1 MVIRLVRKTDN
12 RSQTT
17 IMSNELWIADS
28 FAKINLGLHVRERLP
43 TGYHRIETGLCFL
56 EWKDRFEVRE
66 APTMK
71 LQLSD
76 DSIPDGEDNLI
87 NRAIGVLERYVGLKR
102 NYLIRVEK
110 RIPAGAG
117 LGGGS
122 SNAALTLRMLNKIE
136 ELGLSESELI
146 DLSRDLGADVPFFI
160 RGKTGIAEGIGHEI
174 NEIEI
179 QPDLWI
185 VTCFPEEQSSTA
197 EAYEY
202 SEPNPEPEFDLERVL
217 TEENPEEWRYM
228 LSNDLEQA
236 VFPRINVSGNLKDQ
250 FYELGAIYASMSGSG
265 SAVYG
270 LFEQDF
276 VAISAY
282 EGLLELGFP
291 TNITRPRFSPDY
303 GIYRKE

>member
-1 MVIRLVRKTDN
+1 
-12 RSQTT
+12 
-17 IMSNELWIADS
+17 MSNDLWIADS
-28 FAKINLGLHVRERLP
+28 FAKINLGLQVLERLP

-66 APTMK
+66 APAMK
-71 LQLSD
+71 LEISD
-76 DSIPDGEDNLI
+76 DNIPEGDENLI
-87 NRAIGVLERYVGLKR
+87 NQAIDVLERYVGLKR

-136 ELGLSESELI
+136 ELGLSEDELI

-160 RGKTGIAEGIGHEI
+160 RGKTGIATGIGHEI
-174 NEIEI
+174 KEISI
-179 QPDLWI
+179 QPELWI
-185 VTCFPEEQSSTA
+185 VTCFPGEESRTA

-202 SEPNPEPEFDLERVL
+202 CEPDAEPEFDLERVL
-217 TEENPEEWRYM
+217 TEEEPEEWRYM
-228 LSNDLEQA
+228 LYNDLEQA

-250 FYELGAIYASMSGSG
+250 FYELGAVYASMTGSG

-276 VAISAY
+276 VAINAY
-282 EGLLELGFP
+282 EGLLELGLP
-291 TNITRPRFSPDY
+291 TSITRPGFKPDY
-303 GIYRKE
+303 GIYLKG